1 MPLNENDLS
10 YLIDIADCI
19 MDIDEFT
26 DSIFYHDF
34 EKDKMRR
41 LAVERQLEV
50 IGQAANK
57 ISKETLDLIQNV
69 PWGHIIGLRN
79 KLAHDYGEILA
90 ERIWNISKTSVPKL
104 LTEIEKIEEIKE
116 YIEKISNPH
125 PSQHKNP
132 PRWGNGR

>member
-10 YLIDIADCI
+10 FFIDIIDCI
-19 MDIDEFT
+19 FDINEFT
-26 DSIFYHDF
+26 NSIEYHQF

-57 ISKETLDLIQNV
+57 ISIDAQNSLKNI
-69 PWGHIIGLRN
+69 PWKNIIGLRN

-90 ERIWNISKTSVPKL
+90 ERTWKISKDSIQGL
-104 LTEIEKIEEIKE
+104 LKELEKIDELKE
-116 YIEKISNPH
+116 YIGTKRNIA
-125 PSQHKNP
+125 
-132 PRWGNGR
+132 

>member
-10 YLIDIADCI
+10 FFIDIIDCI
-19 MDIDEFT
+19 FDINEFT
-26 DSIFYHDF
+26 NSIEYYQF

-57 ISKETLDLIQNV
+57 ISIDTQNNLKNI
-69 PWGHIIGLRN
+69 PWKNIIGLRN

-90 ERIWNISKTSVPKL
+90 ERTWKISKDSIQAL
-104 LTEIEKIEEIKE
+104 LKELEKIDELKE
-116 YIEKISNPH
+116 YINSK
-125 PSQHKNP
+125 
-132 PRWGNGR
+132 

>member
-10 YLIDIADCI
+10 FFIDIIDCI
-19 MDIDEFT
+19 FDINEFT
-26 DSIFYHDF
+26 NSIEYYQF

-57 ISKETLDLIQNV
+57 ISIDAQNSLKNI
-69 PWGHIIGLRN
+69 PWKNIIGLRN

-90 ERIWNISKTSVPKL
+90 ERTWKISKDSIQGL
-104 LTEIEKIEEIKE
+104 LKELEKIDELKE
-116 YIEKISNPH
+116 YISTKRNIA
-125 PSQHKNP
+125 
-132 PRWGNGR
+132 